1 MNSLMNINGQSSSLN
16 RRRAVLEASLGELT
30 GTFVDRSEL
39 AIENTADELD
49 LIRASTDRDILVQ
62 RLNISTRK
70 LNEVRRA
77 LAAMDRG
84 EYGVCEDCEEP
95 ISPRRLDAIPW
106 TPVCVKCQEAR
117 DLRAADDGAEEFATA
132 A

>member
-1 MNSLMNINGQSSSLN
+1 MNSLMNINGQSSNLN
-16 RRRAVLEASLGELT
+16 KRRAVLEANLGELT

-70 LNEVRRA
+70 LN
-77 LAAMDRG
+77 
-84 EYGVCEDCEEP
+84 
-95 ISPRRLDAIPW
+95 
-106 TPVCVKCQEAR
+106 
-117 DLRAADDGAEEFATA
+117 
-132 A
+132 